1 MRQLTIQHII
11 GKRYVLS
18 KLPMRQLTRPGR
30 QVNSR
35 CVSKLPMRQLTT
47 GATPAIETAFSKLP
61 MRQLTHPDIVKIIV
75 RFSKLPMRQ
84 LTMLERKKK
93 PTARALIHLFP
104 TLTQIY
110 SCFEID

>member
-1 MRQLTIQHII
+1 
-11 GKRYVLS
+11 
-18 KLPMRQLTRPGR
+18 
-30 QVNSR
+30 
-35 CVSKLPMRQLTT
+35 
-47 GATPAIETAFSKLP
+47 
-61 MRQLTHPDIVKIIV
+61 
-75 RFSKLPMRQ
+75 MRQ

>member
-1 MRQLTIQHII
+1 MRQLTKLAALWVGFYI
-11 GKRYVLS
+11 S
-18 KLPMRQLTRPGR
+18 KLPMRQLTATARPTCI
-30 QVNSR
+30 SMI
-35 CVSKLPMRQLTT
+35 SKLPMRQLTIRT
-47 GATPAIETAFSKLP
+47 SHHISSGFSKLP
-61 MRQLTHPDIVKIIV
+61 MW
-75 RFSKLPMRQ
+75 Q